1 MDSTRQHP
9 LEFSPASSASSAN
22 ASVQSS
28 SSTTSSPN
36 RKWMH
41 TPSAA
46 VTSWLIVAIP
56 VVLWDAGFVLL
67 RPHSLPGGKLH
78 SPIWTP
84 YALYVTV
91 DYIYGWPAFNAR
103 NGFTAAQAVLNL
115 VETAGYVYY
124 LFVVSRYAVTSTTA
138 ASRPSHK
145 KGRRGLLWFL
155 FDDKV
160 VAGGIGAAALL
171 VAFGA
176 AVMTLSKTVLYL
188 LNEVFSGFHNVG
200 HNSAGTL
207 VVYWILPNGLWIIFP
222 GYMVYVFGSEILAA
236 LQAATPLAKGGRMK
250 SL

>member
-1 MDSTRQHP
+1 MDSTRHRP
-9 LEFSPASSASSAN
+9 LEFSPASSASSAD
-22 ASVQSS
+22 ASS
-28 SSTTSSPN
+28 SSTTSSSN

-41 TPSAA
+41 APSAA
-46 VTSWLIVAIP
+46 VIIWLIVSVP
-56 VVLWDAGFVLL
+56 LVLWDTGFVLL

-78 SPIWTP
+78 APIWTP
-84 YALYVTV
+84 YALYCAV
-91 DYIYGWPAFNAR
+91 DYVYGAFNAR
-103 NGFTAAQAVLNL
+103 NGFAAAQSVLNL

-160 VAGGIGAAALL
+160 VADGIGATALL

-236 LQAATPLAKGGRMK
+236 LKTATPLAKGGRMK